1 MFTPERLHN
10 ELNKLIGDL
19 ELSVKKNHILIKAM
33 DQSGFDINIHL
44 DSIESMIYFG
54 AGGNHVHFDHSQ
66 GSDEDLIWML
76 VSALIGNTRIIEY
89 SWNGKTRRYQIE
101 EKELGEEWRISSTLV
116 FPHWMF
122 WRKKTEIE
130 EVIKQNRYQLKT
142 VESSTN

>member
-1 MFTPERLHN
+1 MLTPERLHN
-10 ELNKLIGDL
+10 ELDKLIDDL
-19 ELSVKKNHILIKAM
+19 ILSIKKNHILIKAM

-54 AGGNHVHFDHSQ
+54 TGGNHEHFNHNQ
-66 GSDEDLIWML
+66 ASDEDFIWIL

-101 EKELGEEWRISSTLV
+101 ERELGQEWRMRSKMV
-116 FPHWMF
+116 FPQWMF

-130 EVIKQNRYQLKT
+130 EVIRENRYQLKT
-142 VESSTN
+142 IKSSTN